1 MRASPKHWRLVAAS
15 RRRTNG
21 DASWGFSAGL
31 IIGLVIGGSLGAL
44 MMAVLAVGKIDDIRR
59 GRHDET

>member
-1 MRASPKHWRLVAAS
+1 MEFFGGMI
-15 RRRTNG
+15 T
-21 DASWGFSAGL
+21 GL
-31 IIGLVIGGSLGAL
+31 IIGGNVGAL

>member
-1 MRASPKHWRLVAAS
+1 MRASRKRWRLVAAS
-15 RRRTNG
+15 RWRTNG
-21 DASWGFSAGL
+21 GVMGFFGGL
-31 IIGLVIGGSLGAL
+31 IIGLVIGGNLGAL